1 MERLYSPKRLQRFR
15 RELRLKDWAPHF
27 RGVRRVPDLCFR
39 ERGADS
45 GVTGLDGGV
54 DEIDTPIIGQEGA
67 LHCIDGDLLE
77 VVDRQPVGIL
87 SRRELL
93 AHRRVAHQSVIGVER
108 NPKLLPEQ
116 DPKGVLLK
124 AARSASMHV
133 AQQADFQWNT
143 LVENILRKFTQ
154 LHDLAICDRNIV
166 DQPCPMSDSMRSAIL
181 DSLPN

>member
-1 MERLYSPKRLQRFR
+1 MEHWYSPKRLQRFR

-27 RGVRRVPDLCFR
+27 RGIRRVPDLCFR
-39 ERGADS
+39 KRGADS
-45 GVTGLDGGV
+45 GITGLYRGV

-77 VVDRQPVGIL
+77 VVDRQPVGFR

-116 DPKGVLLK
+116 DAEGVLLK
-124 AARSASMHV
+124 AARSASMDV
-133 AQQADFQWNT
+133 AQQADFQRNT

-154 LHDLAICDRNIV
+154 LHDLAI
-166 DQPCPMSDSMRSAIL
+166 
-181 DSLPN
+181 

>member
-27 RGVRRVPDLCFR
+27 RGVWQVSDLCLR
-39 ERGADS
+39 KRGADS
-45 GVTGLDGGV
+45 GVTRLDRGV
-54 DEIDTPIIGQEGA
+54 DKIDTPIIGQEGA

-77 VVDRQPVGIL
+77 VVDRQPVGIR

-93 AHRRVAHQSVIGVER
+93 AHRSVAHQSVIGVER
-108 NPKLLPEQ
+108 NPKLLPEK
-116 DPKGVLLK
+116 DPEGVLLK
-124 AARSASMHV
+124 AARSARMDV

-154 LHDLAICDRNIV
+154 LYDLAICDRNIV
-166 DQPCPMSDSMRSAIL
+166 DQPCPMTDSMRSAIL